1 LAGVLSF
8 AGHKTTK
15 EHEMKTSETTSTVL
29 KALFDIQE
37 RMTVV
42 ADAENSH
49 LKSKYATLDGILA
62 TIRPILKEAGLMVL
76 QHMDTEGLKIT
87 CFTRIVHVESSE
99 WIESEVT
106 LDADKKSAQGVGSA
120 LTYTRRYGYCVAL
133 GIGMNND
140 DDGVGAEKAMT
151 RAEEKKAQADEL
163 QKFKGAIFPRMSK
176 FDAEAL
182 QLAFE
187 ESGYISE
194 LEDKD
199 EMLRELINQANSK
212 EKLTTIGKRA
222 KTLQDEIEESLK

>member
-1 LAGVLSF
+1 
-8 AGHKTTK
+8 
-15 EHEMKTSETTSTVL
+15 MNTSEKTSTVL
-29 KALFDIQE
+29 KAMFDVQE
-37 RMTVV
+37 NMKVD

-62 TIRPILKEAGLMVL
+62 TIRPIIKEAGLMVL
-76 QHMDTEGLKIT
+76 QHVNTEGLSIT
-87 CFTRIVHVESSE
+87 CNTRVIHIESEE
-99 WIESEVT
+99 WIESSVT
-106 LDADKKSAQGVGSA
+106 LEADKKSAQGIGSA

-140 DDGVGAEKAMT
+140 DDGVGAEKAMS
-151 RAEEKKAQADEL
+151 RAEQKKAERDEL
-163 QKFKGAIFPRMSK
+163 QKFKAAIFPRMNK

-194 LEDKD
+194 SEDKE

-222 KTLQDEIEESLK
+222 KVLQDEIEESINQ